1 MSYVLHNLVIIWCTR
16 ATDFIWISFC
26 RILIYWQ
33 DCCTMPLSVHV
44 RVIQYFLPFFVHTAS
59 SLYIFL
65 LFFFYFLL
73 WIRVQEDTMA
83 WKVIFVL
90 ILYFMEF
97 IEVILF
103 SSKSFLWQCT
113 HHLLQLDHDISFS
126 LCLFGTALISPI
138 LFSTTQ
144 KNSQK
149 NPNLRS
155 YRTNSQAQHKHL
167 QPQ

>member
-1 MSYVLHNLVIIWCTR
+1 MHQSNRFYMNILSQDINILARLLYYAIISACKSNSILSP
-16 ATDFIWISFC
+16 FFC
-26 RILIYWQ
+26 
-33 DCCTMPLSVHV
+33 PHF
-44 RVIQYFLPFFVHTAS
+44 FLPIYFSA
-59 SLYIFL
+59 
-65 LFFFYFLL
+65 FFFYFLL

-113 HHLLQLDHDISFS
+113 HNLLQLDHDISFS

-149 NPNLRS
+149 TPNLRS
-155 YRTNSQAQHKHL
+155 CRTNSQAQHKHL